1 MPYSHTVETFCLLP
15 GKDQPA
21 PHQTQGFSHLLSS
34 AQDAQVS
41 LVIIPGNLNSSQV
54 PQSSLH
60 LLPVPMAL
68 NTSVV

>member
-1 MPYSHTVETFCLLP
+1 MPYGHTVETFCLLP

-21 PHQTQGFSHLLSS
+21 PHQAQGFSHLLSS

-41 LVIIPGNLNSSQV
+41 LIILGNLNSSQV